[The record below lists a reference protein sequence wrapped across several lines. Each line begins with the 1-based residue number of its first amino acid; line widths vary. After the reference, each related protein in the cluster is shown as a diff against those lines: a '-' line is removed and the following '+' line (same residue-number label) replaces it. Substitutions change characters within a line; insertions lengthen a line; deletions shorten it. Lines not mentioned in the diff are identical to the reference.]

1 MATQARS
8 IASLTISFG
17 LVAIPVKLYSATQ
30 SSERISF
37 NLLRAKD
44 GSRVKQQ
51 YVAVADGQLVERAEM
66 VKGYE
71 FAKDQYV
78 MFSPEELKALE
89 DTTTHAIDIGQ
100 FVPLESVDPVY
111 FDGTY
116 YLAPDK
122 GGAKPYTLLATALRK
137 TGQCAVGRWVSRG
150 KEHIVIIRPMQD
162 GLAMHQLHFKEQVRE
177 LKDLG
182 LEPAPVSEPE
192 LKLAQQLIDHLAA
205 KRFDANEYH
214 DEFKGRVEAAIQKKV
229 EGKQISLAEAPAA
242 STSGNVI
249 DLMEALRASID
260 ARGAKTPSLKERK
273 APKRATGT
281 HRAPARR
288 LADEMQEFD
297 SKDLKRL
304 FGIPASHVRSL
315 IRAGHISPSKK
326 AGKSGKLAY
335 SFQDLIVLRTLGSL
349 RAAKIPTKRINRT
362 LREIRSSLPGELP
375 LSGLSIVAVGDRI
388 VVREGRSLRES
399 ETGQYT
405 LALEVIDQDGA
416 LLDDRQAL
424 ERRGKGRAARSAA
437 APAAGRRG
445 AFRARDGSR
454 GTDAEGA
461 APMRRA
467 SRLAAHGGAGESGTA
482 AAPEGPSARG
492 GSVYRGIDTAEA
504 LLSFNLAVLLEDL
517 DRRRSDGGV
526 PGRPRAG
533 PGACRR
539 PLQPRAALR
548 AGGQREDALR
558 HLLAYR
564 RS

>member
-89 DTTTHAIDIGQ
+89 DTTTHSIDIGQ

-137 TGQCAVGRWVSRG
+137 TGQCAVGRWISRG

-182 LEPAPVSEPE
+182 IEPAPVSEPE

-242 STSGNVI
+242 STGGNVI
-249 DLMEALRASID
+249 DLMEALRASIA
-260 ARGAKTPSLKERK
+260 ARGAKTPMLKERK
-273 APKRATGT
+273 APKRAT
-281 HRAPARR
+281 
-288 LADEMQEFD
+288 
-297 SKDLKRL
+297 
-304 FGIPASHVRSL
+304 
-315 IRAGHISPSKK
+315 
-326 AGKSGKLAY
+326 
-335 SFQDLIVLRTLGSL
+335 
-349 RAAKIPTKRINRT
+349 
-362 LREIRSSLPGELP
+362 
-375 LSGLSIVAVGDRI
+375 
-388 VVREGRSLRES
+388 
-399 ETGQYT
+399 
-405 LALEVIDQDGA
+405 
-416 LLDDRQAL
+416 
-424 ERRGKGRAARSAA
+424 
-437 APAAGRRG
+437 APAAARKTARR
-445 AFRARDGSR
+445 
-454 GTDAEGA
+454 
-461 APMRRA
+461 
-467 SRLAAHGGAGESGTA
+467 
-482 AAPEGPSARG
+482 
-492 GSVYRGIDTAEA
+492 
-504 LLSFNLAVLLEDL
+504 
-517 DRRRSDGGV
+517 
-526 PGRPRAG
+526 
-533 PGACRR
+533 
-539 PLQPRAALR
+539 
-548 AGGQREDALR
+548 
-558 HLLAYR
+558 
-564 RS
+564 